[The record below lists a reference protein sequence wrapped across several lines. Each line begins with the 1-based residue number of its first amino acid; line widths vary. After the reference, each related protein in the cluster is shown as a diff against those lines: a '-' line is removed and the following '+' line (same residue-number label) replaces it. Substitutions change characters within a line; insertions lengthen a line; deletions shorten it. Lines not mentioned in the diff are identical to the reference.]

1 MSSTPFNSFSE
12 ALLVSVNCLLDGEYI
27 GLSSPRKTIPSPVSR
42 NIWAAQHAESA
53 NEPVEALFCRACG
66 VMVDVLQ
73 NPGDEQTNEQFL
85 GLRTQL
91 TAGENGGF
99 FNSQIETALKVYS
112 TASK

>member
-1 MSSTPFNSFSE
+1 
-12 ALLVSVNCLLDGEYI
+12 
-27 GLSSPRKTIPSPVSR
+27 
-42 NIWAAQHAESA
+42 
-53 NEPVEALFCRACG
+53 
-66 VMVDVLQ
+66 MVDVLQ